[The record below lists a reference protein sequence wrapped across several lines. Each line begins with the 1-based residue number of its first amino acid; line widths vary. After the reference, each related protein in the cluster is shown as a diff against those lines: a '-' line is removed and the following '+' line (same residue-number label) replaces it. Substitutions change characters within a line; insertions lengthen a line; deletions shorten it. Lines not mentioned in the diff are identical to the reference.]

1 MLPLLLLLASP
12 QVQDQPLAL
21 KPDWALGPLMRLE
34 LVKGRE
40 DWEEDK
46 LVKSSKTVTPIDV
59 EVLAKSES
67 GWIVRW
73 TYGHTSVIEGGGKD
87 KDYAERMASLNE
99 GMRLDVRL
107 ALAGVVDGLADPE
120 GLKRHYSRTLQEVER
135 GLLDKGM
142 DKGIVAELMR
152 GTTESV
158 LGPEFEHAALVE
170 VELLHR
176 CFTVPLVPGKKS
188 TFEGELPNPLGGD
201 PFPALGTYQL
211 DPPDTAARQAAAH
224 FTLAIDAD
232 KLRTLIQA
240 WIDEEKKNGGKGA
253 PKSLDELPLKR
264 LDETTAYVLDLQ
276 NALPRNV
283 EHVRTTLIRKHK
295 RIDRTFLR
303 ALPMPVKSEKPR

>member
-1 MLPLLLLLASP
+1 MLQLLLLLAGT

-21 KPDWALGPLMRLE
+21 KPNWQLGPLMRLE

-59 EVLAKSES
+59 EVLAKGES
-67 GWIVRW
+67 GWVVRW
-73 TYGHTSVIEGGGKD
+73 TFGHTSVIEGGGKD

-107 ALAGVVDGLADPE
+107 SPGGAVDGLADPE
-120 GLKRHYSRTLQEVER
+120 GLRRHYSRTLQEVEH
-135 GLLDKGM
+135 GLLEKGM
-142 DKGIVAELMR
+142 DKRIVAELMR
-152 GTTESV
+152 DTTESV
-158 LGPEFEHAALVE
+158 LGPEFEHSSLVE
-170 VELLHR
+170 VELLHH

-201 PFPALGTYQL
+201 PFPARGTYQL
-211 DPPDTAARQAAAH
+211 DPPDSAARQAAAH

-232 KLRTLIQA
+232 KLRALILA
-240 WIDEEKKNGGKGA
+240 WMEEQQKNGGKPP
-253 PKSLDELPLKR
+253 PKDLDELPLKG
-264 LDETTAYVLDLQ
+264 LEETTAYVLDLQ

-303 ALPMPVKSEKPR
+303 ALPLPTKDKPR